1 MGKRNAKRV
10 VSQPL
15 NGLYLVLTL
24 LLCIMMEILVFDR
37 GYNKVQS
44 EAELSVKEQVS
55 LAANQLAATVTDTK
69 DAYIMHSMD
78 QKMNQILSAYDE
90 PYTLEYIVESQ
101 YLKNAVYYF
110 LSGNSL
116 FADIGFVRREGS
128 IITYNSLTNRDKEV
142 LRQVV
147 NQYPLGTDY
156 MLSPVYDNQS
166 LLGNQRRFLVVRE
179 MFQNTKR
186 ESIGFMAFFLDV
198 NVLTQ
203 RLSQQIGKMEQE
215 GGLML
220 LGGDSLIYSGSN
232 GNAPQDT
239 AAFVQAARQTGGTAG
254 SGLTRIGTHNYGFVL
269 AEEPYTGWTVLGYYD
284 ADRLLLDCVRDTAP
298 LSAGILFAFIVI
310 LIIELRSFRFLNQT
324 VRALKEAM
332 QQAEQGRF
340 VQLESPLQKN
350 PELHTVVSGFNHMS
364 ASLQQLVYDNY
375 VTRLRSKEAEL
386 KMLRLQINPHFLY
399 NTLNLIQSLAVLGE
413 NDKVARMT
421 ENVGQMFRY
430 NMAGASRVRVR
441 NEVELLRRYCEIQQV
456 RFPGKL
462 RLEWDVAEEQ
472 LDCAMEKFTL
482 QPLVENIFK
491 HNRLHDPLQIRISV
505 KKNEAEELVLEVWNS
520 GPGMDP
526 DRLAA
531 VQAELADEKVGDKET
546 SIGLLNVNER
556 IRMAFG
562 AQYGVELFSG
572 PGQGVLARVTMPC
585 LMMEEDS
592 HEYSGG

>member
-1 MGKRNAKRV
+1 
-10 VSQPL
+10 
-15 NGLYLVLTL
+15 
-24 LLCIMMEILVFDR
+24 
-37 GYNKVQS
+37 
-44 EAELSVKEQVS
+44 
-55 LAANQLAATVTDTK
+55 
-69 DAYIMHSMD
+69 
-78 QKMNQILSAYDE
+78 
-90 PYTLEYIVESQ
+90 
-101 YLKNAVYYF
+101 
-110 LSGNSL
+110 
-116 FADIGFVRREGS
+116 
-128 IITYNSLTNRDKEV
+128 
-142 LRQVV
+142 
-147 NQYPLGTDY
+147 
-156 MLSPVYDNQS
+156 
-166 LLGNQRRFLVVRE
+166 
-179 MFQNTKR
+179 
-186 ESIGFMAFFLDV
+186 
-198 NVLTQ
+198 
-203 RLSQQIGKMEQE
+203 
-215 GGLML
+215 
-220 LGGDSLIYSGSN
+220 
-232 GNAPQDT
+232 
-239 AAFVQAARQTGGTAG
+239 
-254 SGLTRIGTHNYGFVL
+254 
-269 AEEPYTGWTVLGYYD
+269 
-284 ADRLLLDCVRDTAP
+284 
-298 LSAGILFAFIVI
+298 
-310 LIIELRSFRFLNQT
+310 
-324 VRALKEAM
+324 
-332 QQAEQGRF
+332 
-340 VQLESPLQKN
+340 
-350 PELHTVVSGFNHMS
+350 MS

-531 VQAELADEKVGDKET
+531 VQAELADGKVGDKET